1 MEYIYKNTTF
11 DLRGLPS
18 LQARLEDPAVVT
30 ALHNYLDAVMAYKNK
45 MGQLQ
50 GACKQS
56 RRRRKT
62 AWSALMDLLGQDC
75 DYSSTED
82 ED

>member
-1 MEYIYKNTTF
+1 MEYIYKNTTY

-30 ALHNYLDAVMAYKNK
+30 ALHNYLDAVMTYKNK

-50 GACKQS
+50 RACKQS

-62 AWSALMDLLGQDC
+62 TWSALMDLLGQDN